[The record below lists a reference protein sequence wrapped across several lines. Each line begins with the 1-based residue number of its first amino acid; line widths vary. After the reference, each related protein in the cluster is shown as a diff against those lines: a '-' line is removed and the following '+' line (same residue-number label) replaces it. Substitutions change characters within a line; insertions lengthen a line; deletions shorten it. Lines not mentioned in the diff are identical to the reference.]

1 MNSKCRVP
9 YSARMLLPPD
19 AHGQFLPTPL
29 EKDRSRGRGGSLKT
43 TREGKTLL
51 FQRVFAFMI
60 LTMDEK

>member
-29 EKDRSRGRGGSLKT
+29 HGEEEK
-43 TREGKTLL
+43 EE
-51 FQRVFAFMI
+51 
-60 LTMDEK
+60 EKKKKDI